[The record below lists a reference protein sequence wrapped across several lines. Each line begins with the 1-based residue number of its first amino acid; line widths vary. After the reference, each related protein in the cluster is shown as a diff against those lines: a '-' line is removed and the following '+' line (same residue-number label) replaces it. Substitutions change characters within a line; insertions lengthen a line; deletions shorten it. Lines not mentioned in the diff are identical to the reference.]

1 MLVWVIHTPLKRQNL
16 FGKQMKKGTSSLKK
30 CNNVPSVQHLRTP
43 SCGGPVAPMGSYL
56 QELNTEPVS
65 TFLRRVHM
73 EDHGNVLF
81 IAFFVWIYGK
91 GETWQAFFQLQN
103 SRISTRNTTQGGCHC
118 EQYLQLFQSIFTSIV
133 VNPDQ
138 NYLVYKPESESHKW
152 LIHNPTDRLGQLWPD
167 CRWHSPWSALPCRT
181 LYSASSLLSLFRGTL
196 SIFTGAA
203 CQLALLSN

>member
-73 EDHGNVLF
+73 EDHGNILF
-81 IAFFVWIYGK
+81 IAFFVWIDGK

-103 SRISTRNTTQGGCHC
+103 SRISTRNTTQEGLPLWTVSSAFPKHFHIHCSQPRPKLSGLQARKWKPQVTLQTALDNCGQTAGGTVHGLPFPAGHC
-118 EQYLQLFQSIFTSIV
+118 TVLLACCPYSEGHCPYSLGL
-133 VNPDQ
+133 
-138 NYLVYKPESESHKW
+138 LVS
-152 LIHNPTDRLGQLWPD
+152 
-167 CRWHSPWSALPCRT
+167 
-181 LYSASSLLSLFRGTL
+181 
-196 SIFTGAA
+196 
-203 CQLALLSN
+203 